1 MEWANPHA
9 DSLDPLAA
17 AGNLRPVRFKSPEP
31 WLMKLAPWL
40 PWRDDPADPTRQT
53 KLLDYA
59 PFAAIMWSFFLEI
72 GSTYDSC
79 PNLHPFRQNMAPVY
93 NHVLHPGQCSEVL
106 KIFEA
111 SGFTHDG
118 SSFVSL
124 SMAIQAYAT
133 PKVPRVLLKRHET
146 SAEG

>member
-1 MEWANPHA
+1 MT
-9 DSLDPLAA
+9 
-17 AGNLRPVRFKSPEP
+17 
-31 WLMKLAPWL
+31 LAPWL
-40 PWRDDPADPTRQT
+40 PWRTDPADPTSQT

-72 GSTYDSC
+72 GSSYDSC
-79 PNLHPFRQNMAPVY
+79 PNLLLFGHNQAEVY

-106 KIFEA
+106 DIFEA

-124 SMAIQAYAT
+124 SLAIQAYAT
-133 PKVPRVLLKRHET
+133 EHKFPGAYLNASRHLQKL
-146 SAEG
+146 